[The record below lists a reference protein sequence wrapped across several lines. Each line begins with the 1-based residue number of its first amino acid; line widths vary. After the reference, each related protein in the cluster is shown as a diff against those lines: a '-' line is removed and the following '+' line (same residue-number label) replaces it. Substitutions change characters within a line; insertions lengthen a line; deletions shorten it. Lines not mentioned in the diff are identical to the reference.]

1 MANIKLVSGEIVT
14 VINYKDVHDLIAEKL
29 GYEVAGIV
37 NKMNV
42 ETNVLLNAYE
52 KSEKLAGKMEDFGFG
67 FSGLVNQWLE
77 YRTSKDP
84 EIHQPQRIIKILD
97 AFLTAEKADHV
108 MDMMNES
115 GEISDELNEISDE
128 LSEII

>member
-1 MANIKLVSGEIVT
+1 MANIKLVSGEIAT
-14 VINYKDVHDLIAEKL
+14 VINYKDIHDLIAEKL
-29 GYEVAGIV
+29 SSELAELVDGMNTETKILFNLYDKAG
-37 NKMNV
+37 
-42 ETNVLLNAYE
+42 
-52 KSEKLAGKMEDFGFG
+52 KLAGKMEDFGFG

-97 AFLTAEKADHV
+97 AFLTAEKADYV

-115 GEISDELNEISDE
+115 GEISDELSK
-128 LSEII
+128 II